1 MAAPLPAL
9 EPVLHFEPESLL
21 RAQSVRGLILDVDGV
36 LTDGGLYLSAEG
48 EMLKRFDSLDGHGLK
63 LLRQIGLTIMVVSG
77 RDSAAL
83 RARLGALGIVHLR
96 LGCEDKLPAAE
107 ALLAERSLSWAETAV
122 MGDDWPDL
130 PLLRRAA
137 WACAPAQA
145 HAQARA
151 AAHYVTH
158 ARGGHGAVRELCDL
172 LLVAGGHYA
181 RLLAQLS

>member
-1 MAAPLPAL
+1 MTAPLSAL
-9 EPVLHFEPESLL
+9 EPALHFAPELLL

-48 EMLKRFDSLDGHGLK
+48 EVLKRFDSLDGHGLK
-63 LLRQIGLTIMVVSG
+63 LLRQAGLAVMVVSG

-96 LGCEDKLPAAE
+96 LGCENKLPAAE
-107 ALLAERSLSWAETAV
+107 ALLAEQSLSWEETAV
-122 MGDDWPDL
+122 MGDDWPDV

-151 AAHYVTH
+151 VAHYVTH